1 MTNIKIVADSSVQMT
16 PEEIAQYQVTIIPLT
31 VMIDG
36 TVYTDGETITRDE
49 FVNKMFTAKDLPQ
62 TSQPAIGSFVEKYEQ
77 LTADGSQVISIHL
90 AESLSG
96 TVNAARQAAE
106 MVDGD
111 VTVIDS
117 GLTDRAMAFQVIEAA
132 KLAAQG
138 ADVDTI
144 VARCK
149 TVEDHTTL
157 RMGVV
162 NLTNLVKGGRLS
174 RAAGMITSVLNIKI
188 ALTMEHGELG
198 ILKKGRGMKTIK
210 RFVDDV
216 VQTMS
221 QKPGIKSIGVSYVD
235 ETSGLMLLLNKFG
248 RRCPGLTSW
257 YAGRA
262 PLSLP
267 TPAKAPLRLCIT
279 KIKLRS

>member
-16 PEEIAQYQVTIIPLT
+16 PEEVAQYQVTIIPLT

-49 FVNKMFTAKDLPQ
+49 FVNKMFSAKDLPQ
-62 TSQPAIGSFVEKYEQ
+62 TSQPAIGSFVEQYNQ

-106 MVDGD
+106 MADGD

-144 VARCK
+144 VARAK

-162 NLTNLVKGGRLS
+162 DLTNLVKGGRLS
-174 RAAGMITSVLNIKI
+174 KAAGMITSVLNIKI
-188 ALTMEHGELG
+188 ALSMENGKLG

-210 RFVDDV
+210 RFIDDV

-221 QKPGIKSIGVSYVD
+221 QKPGIQSVGVSYVD
-235 ETSGLMLLLNKFG
+235 ETSGAGAIADQIRAAVPGVDVLV
-248 RRCPGLTSW
+248 RRTGPIVATH
-257 YAGRA
+257 AGKGA
-262 PLSLP
+262 F
-267 TPAKAPLRLCIT
+267 AIMYYED
-279 KIKLRS
+279 